1 MPLNCGY
8 LALTASARCDTI
20 KNQEFSGKDQ
30 KMRRFGTQGP
40 VNPQE
45 HYVVSRSDEIADF
58 IKRVEEG
65 RYVVIFAPRQTGK
78 TTFFRRALDVL
89 VADSGI
95 EAEAAS
101 PAAYFPIPLNFDVY
115 KNTSVADFYA
125 NLYQDIC
132 EEIENL
138 FQRRGG
144 TPTEAL
150 IQLLAD
156 TELTNPHTMRRFF
169 RHLERLLTPQKFVFI
184 IDEFDGIPQ
193 AALSDFLH
201 TLRHIYIAGKPRCPH
216 SVGIIG
222 VKSIAQL
229 NYDRSISPF
238 NIQDEF
244 HLPNFT
250 LEQVQELLEQYTEEV
265 GQVFVPEVIDAI
277 HKQTAGQPVLVNRFA
292 QILTEELEVP
302 KTESITMSHFSEA
315 HAQLLEEDN
324 VNFTHLLT
332 NIRRDPRFES
342 LLMRIMAREEGVD
355 FNLRSDI
362 VSELATYGVI
372 ARGDDGMCEI
382 INPIYLYC
390 ILQAF
395 KAVVNGLEDEYLH
408 DGTREGFLDYL
419 TPTGQIDMKALLDNF
434 RDFIIRAGFRILQVP
449 DTPQES
455 VGRHLLLAY
464 LDQFVKLIGGFMHI
478 EVQTGRGRMNIII
491 IHNQQKYIVETKI
504 WRGDNRYQ
512 AGKRQLAAYLSSEG
526 ITEGYYIVF
535 DHRQDPEP
543 RVETET
549 IEGLTVRS
557 YVIPVI
563 QEPPSGLP
571 SIP

>member
-1 MPLNCGY
+1 
-8 LALTASARCDTI
+8 
-20 KNQEFSGKDQ
+20 
-30 KMRRFGTQGP
+30 MRRFWTQGP

-58 IKRVEEG
+58 IKRVKEG

-78 TTFFRRALDVL
+78 TTFFRRALDL
-89 VADSGI
+89 LAADSDIQTGT
-95 EAEAAS
+95 S
-101 PAAYFPIPLNFDVY
+101 SSAAYFPIPLNFDVY
-115 KNTSVADFYA
+115 KNTSVPDFYA
-125 NLYQDIC
+125 NLYEDIC

-138 FQRRGG
+138 FQRRRG
-144 TPTEAL
+144 TPPEPLTR
-150 IQLLAD
+150 LLEN
-156 TELTNPHTMRRFF
+156 TKLTNPHAMRRFF
-169 RHLERLLTPQKFVFI
+169 RHLERLLTPQQFVLI

-193 AALSDFLH
+193 TALSDFLH
-201 TLRHIYIAGKPRCPH
+201 TLRHIYISGKPRCPH

-244 HLPNFT
+244 QLPNFT
-250 LEQVQELLEQYTEEV
+250 LEQVHELLGQYTDET
-265 GQVFVPEVIDAI
+265 GQVFVPEVIASI

-292 QILTEELEVP
+292 QILTEELDIP
-302 KTESITMSHFSEA
+302 KDEPITMAHFLKA
-315 HAQLLEEDN
+315 HTQLLEEDN

-332 NIRRDPRFES
+332 NIRKDPRFEN
-342 LLMRIMAREEGVD
+342 LLMRIMARDDGVD

-362 VSELATYGVI
+362 ISELATYGVI

-382 INPIYLYC
+382 VNPVYLYC

-395 KAVVNGLEDEYLH
+395 KPIVNGLEDEYLH
-408 DGTREGFLDYL
+408 ENSREGFLDYL
-419 TPTGQIDMKALLDNF
+419 TPIGQIDMLALLDNF
-434 RDFIIRAGFRILQVP
+434 RDFIARAGFKILQVP

-478 EVQTGRGRMNIII
+478 EVQTGRGRMDIII
-491 IHNQQKYIVETKI
+491 THNQQKYIIETKI

-512 AGKRQLAAYLSSEG
+512 AGKKQLVAYLRSEG
-526 ITEGYYIVF
+526 VTEGYYIVF

-543 RVETET
+543 RVETER
-549 IEGLTVRS
+549 IEGLTIRS
-557 YVIPVI
+557 YVIPVM
-563 QEPPSGLP
+563 QAPPSEISHTP
-571 SIP
+571 NTP